1 MTELNNPW
9 RDKYRRSLAEQERLE
24 GTVEAQKTMLL
35 RAVLNLSA
43 AADGK
48 DITLDERLNAIISSI
63 KGNDV
68 AGLDRMLKSL
78 PRVTEE
84 ADKRQ
89 QEHWKE
95 ITALMVAIASQTQKQ
110 TPSDNLKSA
119 INNFKKQLPKSSPSV
134 MAAGVKKYLDQL
146 SQIQQQAISQTPK
159 SRTGLFGKLFN
170 DNSAAAV
177 TESRKPEAVNADDAD
192 SENENHT
199 QEASPK
205 LIIPAV
211 GDENWEE
218 VDESVL
224 GKELIHSGELLAKDP
239 DVKEDVDVGYQRERH
254 IPEAILREELG
265 QQTSPEVPS
274 RVSVIL
280 VELLDHFKTVP
291 AAQQKAIKARKRIA
305 QGLRWFELV
314 PTLED
319 IRDFVLQAYIG
330 ADKEYQQ
337 YLEHLYEELSDILSA
352 LGVSIKTEEQMRL
365 AADTLQENV
374 SEGVENITQAL
385 SENNTDALKQA
396 VESHVHQLQLALTQF
411 SKQTAPN
418 NEGDSLRKQLHSL
431 SKKIEKLEKNEKSM
445 RDKLKEETKRA
456 MTDTLTDLPNREA
469 YNDRIHQEIQRWQ
482 RYGNPLTIAVV
493 DIDFFKKINDNYGHQ
508 IGDKVLKIVA
518 MTVAKLLR
526 EVDFMA
532 RYGGE
537 EFVVL
542 LPETDAD
549 SALIL
554 LNRIRE
560 DLAKKPLKYKD
571 DKISL
576 TVSIGMSQFTEKDTT
591 ETAFSRADEALY
603 KAKESGRNQCIVH

>member
-9 RDKYRRSLAEQERLE
+9 REKYRRSLAEQERLE
-24 GTVEAQKTMLL
+24 STVEAQKTMLL

-48 DITLDERLNAIISSI
+48 DTALDERLHAIISSI

-68 AGLDRMLKSL
+68 ASFDRMLKSL

-89 QEHWKE
+89 QVHWKD
-95 ITALMVAIASQTQKQ
+95 IKSLLADVAVQIQKQ
-110 TPSDNLKSA
+110 TPSINLKSP
-119 INNFKKQLPKSSPSV
+119 INGFKKQLPKSYPPV
-134 MAAGVKKYLDQL
+134 IGAAFKKYLGEL
-146 SQIQQQAISQTPK
+146 SHMQQEAIKHSPESK
-159 SRTGLFGKLFN
+159 TGLFGKLFK
-170 DNSAAAV
+170 DKP
-177 TESRKPEAVNADDAD
+177 TEEDVKPTIEEQQEQLENPDD
-192 SENENHT
+192 ETKNT
-199 QEASPK
+199 V
-205 LIIPAV
+205 IPIV

-224 GKELIHSGELLAKDP
+224 GNEEVHSGEVI
-239 DVKEDVDVGYQRERH
+239 VKEPAEEDKGYKRERA
-254 IPEAILREELG
+254 IPEAILREEYG
-265 QQTSPEVPS
+265 HKKTSPEVPS

-291 AAQQKAIKARKRIA
+291 EAEQKARKARKRIE

-319 IRDFVLQAYIG
+319 IRDFVLQAYLG

-337 YLEHLYEELSDILSA
+337 YLEHLYQELSDILDA
-352 LGVSIKTEEQMRL
+352 LGISIETEEQMRL
-365 AADTLQENV
+365 AANTLQDNV
-374 SEGVENITQAL
+374 NVGMNNITDAL
-385 SENNTDALKQA
+385 SDNNIDTLKQA
-396 VESHVHQLQLALTQF
+396 VEGHVQQLQSALTQF
-411 SKQTAPN
+411 SDMSPSEERET
-418 NEGDSLRKQLHSL
+418 LTKQLHSL
-431 SKKIEKLEKNEKSM
+431 ADKVRQMEENEKSI
-445 RDKLKEETKRA
+445 RSKLEQERKRA
-456 MTDTLTDLPNREA
+456 ITDTLTGLPNREA
-469 YNDRIHQEIQRWQ
+469 YNERIYQEVQRWQ
-482 RYGNPLTIAVV
+482 RYGNPLTLAVI

-518 MTVAKLLR
+518 QTVGKLLR

-532 RYGGE
+532 RFGGE
-537 EFVVL
+537 EFVAL

-560 DLAKKPLKYKD
+560 SLAKKPLKYKD

-576 TVSIGMSQFTEKDTT
+576 TVSIGISQFEGDDTSDI
-591 ETAFSRADEALY
+591 AFGRADEALY
-603 KAKESGRNQCIVH
+603 KAKESGRNQCIIL

>member
-9 RDKYRRSLAEQERLE
+9 REKYRRSLAEQERLE
-24 GTVEAQKTMLL
+24 STVEAQKTMLL

-48 DITLDERLNAIISSI
+48 DTALDERLHAIISSI

-68 AGLDRMLKSL
+68 ASFDRMLKSL

-89 QEHWKE
+89 QVHWKD
-95 ITALMVAIASQTQKQ
+95 IKSLLADVAVQIQKQ
-110 TPSDNLKSA
+110 TPSINLKSP
-119 INNFKKQLPKSSPSV
+119 INGFKKQLPKSYPPV
-134 MAAGVKKYLDQL
+134 IGAAFKKYLGEL
-146 SQIQQQAISQTPK
+146 SHMQQEAIKHSPESK
-159 SRTGLFGKLFN
+159 TGLFGKLFK
-170 DNSAAAV
+170 DKP
-177 TESRKPEAVNADDAD
+177 TEEEVKPTIEEQQEQLENPDD
-192 SENENHT
+192 ETKNT
-199 QEASPK
+199 V
-205 LIIPAV
+205 IPIV

-224 GKELIHSGELLAKDP
+224 GNEEVHSGEVI
-239 DVKEDVDVGYQRERH
+239 VKEPAEEDKGYKRERA
-254 IPEAILREELG
+254 IPEAILREEYG
-265 QQTSPEVPS
+265 HKKTSPEVPS

-291 AAQQKAIKARKRIA
+291 EAEQKARKARKRIE

-319 IRDFVLQAYIG
+319 IRDFVLQAYLG

-337 YLEHLYEELSDILSA
+337 YLEHLYQELSDILDA
-352 LGVSIKTEEQMRL
+352 LGISIETEEQMRL
-365 AADTLQENV
+365 AANTLQDNV
-374 SEGVENITQAL
+374 NVGMNNITDAL
-385 SENNTDALKQA
+385 SDNNIDTLKQA
-396 VESHVHQLQLALTQF
+396 VEGHVQQLQSALTQF
-411 SKQTAPN
+411 SDMSPSEERET
-418 NEGDSLRKQLHSL
+418 LTKQLHSL
-431 SKKIEKLEKNEKSM
+431 ADKVRQMEENEKSI
-445 RDKLKEETKRA
+445 RSKLEQERKRA
-456 MTDTLTDLPNREA
+456 ITDTLTGLPNREA
-469 YNDRIHQEIQRWQ
+469 YNERIYQEVQRWQ
-482 RYGNPLTIAVV
+482 RYGNPLTLAVI

-518 MTVAKLLR
+518 QTVGKLLR

-532 RYGGE
+532 RFGGE
-537 EFVVL
+537 EFVAL

-560 DLAKKPLKYKD
+560 SLAKKPLKYKD

-576 TVSIGMSQFTEKDTT
+576 TVSIGISQFEGDDTSDI
-591 ETAFSRADEALY
+591 AFGRADEALY
-603 KAKESGRNQCIVH
+603 KAKESGRNQCIIL

>member
-1 MTELNNPW
+1 MTELNNSW

-24 GTVEAQKTMLL
+24 GTVEAQKKMLL

-48 DITLDERLNAIISSI
+48 DVALDERLHAIISSI

-68 AGLDRMLKSL
+68 ASLDRMLKSL
-78 PRVTEE
+78 PRVTQE

-89 QEHWKE
+89 QAHWRE
-95 ITALMVAIASQTQKQ
+95 ITGLMAAIASQTQKQ
-110 TPSDNLKSA
+110 TPSINLKSP
-119 INNFKKQLPKSSPSV
+119 ISSFKKQLPKSSPSV
-134 MAAGVKKYLDQL
+134 MGAAIKKYLDQL
-146 SQIQQQAISQTPK
+146 SDIQQQAISHTPISK
-159 SRTGLFGKLFN
+159 TGLLGKLFK
-170 DNSAAAV
+170 DKSVA
-177 TESRKPEAVNADDAD
+177 EAPVSTTIETGPNEGTNAEEVGFGVDVA
-192 SENENHT
+192 
-199 QEASPK
+199 PK
-205 LIIPAV
+205 IIIPAV
-211 GDENWEE
+211 ADENWEE

-224 GKELIHSGELLAKDP
+224 GKDKVHAGELLAKELDA
-239 DVKEDVDVGYQRERH
+239 DDVGYQRERNR
-254 IPEAILREELG
+254 PESILREEDG
-265 QQTSPEVPS
+265 HQKSPEVPS

-330 ADKEYQQ
+330 ADKDYQQ
-337 YLEHLYEELSDILSA
+337 YLEHLYEELSEILCA
-352 LGVSIKTEEQMRL
+352 LGVSIETEEQMR
-365 AADTLQENV
+365 AVANTLQENV
-374 SEGVENITQAL
+374 SEGVNNITQAL
-385 SENNTDALKQA
+385 SDNNIESLKQA
-396 VESHVHQLQLALTQF
+396 VESHVNQLQLALTQF
-411 SKQTAPN
+411 SEQSAPDD
-418 NEGDSLRKQLHSL
+418 ESDSLRKQLHSL
-431 SKKIEKLEKNEKSM
+431 SGKVKEMEKNEKSI

-456 MTDTLTDLPNREA
+456 MTDTLTGLPNREA

-482 RYGNPLTIAVV
+482 RYGNQLTLAVI

-518 MTVAKLLR
+518 MTVSKLLR

-532 RYGGE
+532 RFGGE

-549 SALIL
+549 NALIL

-560 DLAKKPLKYKD
+560 GLANKPLKYKE

-576 TVSIGMSQFTEKDTT
+576 TVSIGISQFTEKDTT
-591 ETAFSRADEALY
+591 ETAFARADEALY
-603 KAKESGRNQCIVH
+603 KAKESGRNQCIIY

>member
-9 RDKYRRSLAEQERLE
+9 REKYRRSLAEQERLE
-24 GTVEAQKTMLL
+24 STVEAQKTMLL

-48 DITLDERLNAIISSI
+48 DTVLDERLHAIISSI

-68 AGLDRMLKSL
+68 AGFDRMLKSL

-89 QEHWKE
+89 QVHWKD
-95 ITALMVAIASQTQKQ
+95 IKGLLADVAVQVQKQ
-110 TPSDNLKSA
+110 TPSINLKSP
-119 INNFKKQLPKSSPSV
+119 INGFKKQLPKSYPPV
-134 MAAGVKKYLDQL
+134 IGAAIKKYLGEL
-146 SQIQQQAISQTPK
+146 SHMQQQAIGHTPDSK
-159 SRTGLFGKLFN
+159 AGLFGKLFG
-170 DNSAAAV
+170 DKPVEEEEKPAAQDRQ
-177 TESRKPEAVNADDAD
+177 EE
-192 SENENHT
+192 SENTDDE
-199 QEASPK
+199 PK
-205 LIIPAV
+205 NTVIPIV

-224 GKELIHSGELLAKDP
+224 GDEPVHSGEVIIKDP
-239 DVKEDVDVGYQRERH
+239 TDDNSGYKRERS
-254 IPEAILREELG
+254 IPESVLREEYG
-265 QQTSPEVPS
+265 HKKTSPEVPS
-274 RVSVIL
+274 RVSIIL

-291 AAQQKAIKARKRIA
+291 EAKQKANKARKRIE

-319 IRDFVLQAYIG
+319 IRDFVLQAYLG

-337 YLEHLYEELSDILSA
+337 YLEHLYQELSDILDA
-352 LGVSIKTEEQMRL
+352 LGISIKTEEQMRL
-365 AADTLQENV
+365 AANTLQNNV
-374 SEGVENITQAL
+374 NEGMNNITGAL
-385 SENNTDALKQA
+385 SDNNIDTLKQA
-396 VESHVHQLQLALTQF
+396 VEGHVQQLQSALTQF
-411 SKQTAPN
+411 SDMSPREERETLK
-418 NEGDSLRKQLHSL
+418 KQLHSL
-431 SKKIEKLEKNEKSM
+431 ADKVKQMEANEKAIRGKLE
-445 RDKLKEETKRA
+445 EERKRA
-456 MTDTLTDLPNREA
+456 ITDTLTGLPNREA
-469 YNDRIHQEIQRWQ
+469 YNERIYQEVQRWQ
-482 RYGNPLTIAVV
+482 RYENPLTIAVI

-518 MTVAKLLR
+518 QTVSKLLR

-532 RYGGE
+532 RFGGE

-549 SALIL
+549 NALSL

-560 DLAKKPLKYKD
+560 SLAKKPLKYKE

-576 TVSIGMSQFTEKDTT
+576 TVSIGIAQFGGDDTS
-591 ETAFSRADEALY
+591 EVAFGRADEALY
-603 KAKESGRNQCIVH
+603 KAKENGRNQCVVL